1 MAFDEGKKPGENL
14 KDKLISFFSFQA
26 PPRKKG
32 GLPPKAHFSIWYFVI
47 VFLLFTLAQQ
57 YFLSPKVETIPYSR
71 FKQYLA
77 EGQVNG
83 LMIGPDSITRDDKR
97 KRGAK
102 RARISPRIRVEDP
115 NLVKELD
122 DHKVNYSGFY
132 ESKFLS
138 TVLSWILPIGIFFL
152 IWRYAMKKMGPGQ
165 GVMSF
170 SKSKA
175 KLFAQDG
182 TKVTFADVA
191 GIDEAKDELQEV
203 VEFLKNPGKFQK
215 LGGKIPKGVLL
226 LGATGDRQNPAGQ
239 GGGRRGQRAV
249 LQYQRFRVCGN
260 VRRRRG
266 CPRPRSLFP
275 GDGQRSLHYLY

>member
-1 MAFDEGKKPGENL
+1 MAFNEGKKPGENL
-14 KDKLISFFSFQA
+14 KDKLISFFNFQA
-26 PPRKKG
+26 PPGKKG

-57 YFLSPKVETIPYSR
+57 YFLSPKVETIPYSK

-77 EGQVNG
+77 GGQVNS
-83 LMIGPDSITRDDKR
+83 LTIGPESIIGTIKGKEEQKDRNFTT
-97 KRGAK
+97 
-102 RARISPRIRVEDP
+102 IRVVDP

-122 DHKVNYSGFY
+122 EHKVNYSGFY

-138 TVLSWILPIGIFFL
+138 TLLSWILPIGIFFL
-152 IWRYAMKKMGPGQ
+152 IWRYAMKKMGPGM

-215 LGGKIPKGVLL
+215 LGERFPREYSSS
-226 LGATGDRQNPAGQ
+226 A
-239 GGGRRGQRAV
+239 RREQAKP
-249 LQYQRFRVCGN
+249 CWP
-260 VRRRRG
+260 RRW
-266 CPRPRSLFP
+266 PERPTSPSSVSVAPSLWKC
-275 GDGQRSLHYLY
+275 SSA